1 MTDVLTESQRKYCMS
16 RIRAQNTS
24 PEINL
29 RKELWANGFRYR
41 IRNKLPGKPDIIF
54 SKHRIAIFVDG
65 CFWHGCSEHYQI
77 PETNTE
83 FWNNKIEKNVERDRK
98 NNSNLR
104 NMGWIVIRFWEHELK
119 NNMSDCINNIRTIL
133 MNEK

>member
-1 MTDVLTESQRKYCMS
+1 M
-16 RIRAQNTS
+16 
-24 PEINL
+24 
-29 RKELWANGFRYR
+29 
-41 IRNKLPGKPDIIF
+41 PGKPDIIF

-77 PETNTE
+77 PGTNTE
-83 FWNNKIEKNVERDRK
+83 FWNNKIEKNVKRDRK

-104 NMGWIVIRFWEHELK
+104 NMGWTVIRFWEHELK
-119 NNMSDCINNIRTIL
+119 NNMGDCINNIRTIL